1 MIKRGRKREMENRVG
16 QVTEEDE
23 KRGERPLS
31 VFLSLLAY
39 FFHFFFL
46 SLIFFLPLFAGGLC
60 AVFIILFFLPFF
72 LVFLLYI

>member
-39 FFHFFFL
+39 FFHFFFSLLFSFYLCLRGVFALFLL
-46 SLIFFLPLFAGGLC
+46 SF
-60 AVFIILFFLPFF
+60 FFLPFF